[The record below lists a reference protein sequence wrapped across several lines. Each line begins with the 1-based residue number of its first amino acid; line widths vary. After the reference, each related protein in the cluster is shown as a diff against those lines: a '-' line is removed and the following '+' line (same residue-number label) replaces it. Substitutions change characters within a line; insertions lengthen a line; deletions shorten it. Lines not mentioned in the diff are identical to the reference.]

1 MYSSKT
7 YLAGLLLVTLQS
19 VVVSQYEYEGELCFH
34 QKKGVDGVCK
44 ILSNCPVAITDIRK
58 GVYPENCGFQG
69 TAVIV
74 CCPQESK
81 PKKPVGEKCK
91 EACKKYEE
99 LGYRTEYAPV
109 LSAGAIQKIEICPWQ
124 PTAVPTIIDG
134 IKTTRGEFGHMA
146 LMGYGTVGSHEWQ
159 CGGTLI
165 SEKFVLTAAH
175 CLYGRLGEP
184 TLVRLGDT
192 NYTDPT
198 DDQYVQQIRV
208 KKLHVHPDY
217 NGPVHYHDIALLEL
231 DQSVKL
237 NQYVKPACLYTKT
250 SETIKEALITGWGT
264 TENGT
269 TSDYLLKAG
278 LTWFEPQTC
287 NRTFVNDKRKL
298 PRGIDAD
305 IQMCYGSITSRKD
318 TCQGDSGG
326 PLQIYAGSDYFCTY
340 YVFGVTSFGEL
351 CYHNTK
357 KVSGQCKLL
366 SNCPDAIKDLK
377 NRIYPQHC
385 GFIRDS
391 VIVCCLET
399 KQIPT
404 IDTVSFSEN
413 VHVETTTSHIKPV
426 IEIQNTL
433 PPVSTTTP
441 SSEAIT
447 ETDSPLPKPEKKRPG
462 ERSKYWCENFEDL
475 AFKTEI
481 SPILFGKPQMIKMGM
496 CPWEVIPQV
505 SGGVQTKLGE
515 FPHMALLKYKGRSQC
530 GGALVSETFVIT
542 AAHCIDTENN
552 VYLKP
557 ICLYDE
563 GTIDFERAMV
573 TGWGKTE
580 DDVTSSHLLNAF
592 VSIFSQQSCNQVYER
607 LVPVFP
613 NGIDDDLEICAGSHT
628 SNQDACKIVVPLFLS
643 ILQISVL
650 DFLGTENNCTC
661 VLESACKD
669 YTSDFIGLVDVKIRG
684 IPWTVLILHK
694 EIESNKSVYKCGG
707 SLIHPRVILTAAHCI
722 SEESNG
728 YWIIRAGE
736 WNTKMED
743 EPLPHQDRLVEDVIL
758 HPEYNPDSLKNDV
771 ALLYLS
777 EPFQLA
783 GNIKIICL
791 PRSNWE
797 VERIK
802 CIAAGWGKNA
812 FKKGKHSTILKKI
825 EIPLVP
831 KNDCVKLLRQTRL
844 GKYYNLHQSFI
855 CAGGE
860 LNRDTCK
867 GDGGSPLVCPI
878 SKQNGRYFQ
887 AGIVSW
893 GIGCGENNTPGVY
906 VNVALFI
913 TWIDSELSAKNID
926 MNSYKF

>member
-1 MYSSKT
+1 
-7 YLAGLLLVTLQS
+7 
-19 VVVSQYEYEGELCFH
+19 
-34 QKKGVDGVCK
+34 
-44 ILSNCPVAITDIRK
+44 
-58 GVYPENCGFQG
+58 
-69 TAVIV
+69 
-74 CCPQESK
+74 
-81 PKKPVGEKCK
+81 
-91 EACKKYEE
+91 
-99 LGYRTEYAPV
+99 
-109 LSAGAIQKIEICPWQ
+109 
-124 PTAVPTIIDG
+124 
-134 IKTTRGEFGHMA
+134 
-146 LMGYGTVGSHEWQ
+146 
-159 CGGTLI
+159 
-165 SEKFVLTAAH
+165 
-175 CLYGRLGEP
+175 
-184 TLVRLGDT
+184 
-192 NYTDPT
+192 
-198 DDQYVQQIRV
+198 
-208 KKLHVHPDY
+208 
-217 NGPVHYHDIALLEL
+217 
-231 DQSVKL
+231 
-237 NQYVKPACLYTKT
+237 
-250 SETIKEALITGWGT
+250 
-264 TENGT
+264 
-269 TSDYLLKAG
+269 
-278 LTWFEPQTC
+278 
-287 NRTFVNDKRKL
+287 
-298 PRGIDAD
+298 
-305 IQMCYGSITSRKD
+305 
-318 TCQGDSGG
+318 
-326 PLQIYAGSDYFCTY
+326 
-340 YVFGVTSFGEL
+340 
-351 CYHNTK
+351 
-357 KVSGQCKLL
+357 
-366 SNCPDAIKDLK
+366 
-377 NRIYPQHC
+377 
-385 GFIRDS
+385 
-391 VIVCCLET
+391 
-399 KQIPT
+399 
-404 IDTVSFSEN
+404 
-413 VHVETTTSHIKPV
+413 
-426 IEIQNTL
+426 
-433 PPVSTTTP
+433 
-441 SSEAIT
+441 
-447 ETDSPLPKPEKKRPG
+447 
-462 ERSKYWCENFEDL
+462 
-475 AFKTEI
+475 
-481 SPILFGKPQMIKMGM
+481 
-496 CPWEVIPQV
+496 
-505 SGGVQTKLGE
+505 
-515 FPHMALLKYKGRSQC
+515 
-530 GGALVSETFVIT
+530 
-542 AAHCIDTENN
+542 
-552 VYLKP
+552 
-557 ICLYDE
+557 
-563 GTIDFERAMV
+563 MV

-613 NGIDDDLEICAGSHT
+613 NGIDYDLEICAGSHT

-669 YTSDFIGLVDVKIRG
+669 YTSDFIGLVDVKNLKYKPCPNYYEICCQNLIIPEKIEPSKFNQNCGYTDTTNDFGYRILG
-684 IPWTVLILHK
+684 NDSANAEFAEFPWTVLILHK

-722 SEESNG
+722 NEESNG

-777 EPFQLA
+777 EPFKLA